1 MVQFTM
7 EGEGD
12 TNVGSDIIET
22 GLVAGAGN
30 EVKEVNGDEERKDNE
45 LESERTLKD
54 SEEKGSGEPAA
65 EVEVGMTMEEAK
77 TAFKQ
82 LQKLT
87 KPSQEQYQVCDT
99 KIHLL

>member
-1 MVQFTM
+1 MVQFAM

-12 TNVGSDIIET
+12 TNVGGDIET
-22 GLVAGAGN
+22 GPVAGAGN
-30 EVKEVNGDEERKDNE
+30 GVNGDGKRKNNE
-45 LESERTLKD
+45 LESERTLQG

-87 KPSQEQYQVCDT
+87 KPNQEQFQV
-99 KIHLL
+99 